1 MGKNKGRQSH
11 SAAKQI
17 MVKGTTSGSGKSQTS
32 ATSGLA
38 GCLDVVQANQN
49 AYTASQDNLVGKV
62 LVKKTGTSSAK
73 TDDVAHQV
81 FDNLSQCSAESES
94 SPEVSCTLGD
104 NDSTTDDD
112 SSHSCGSKSSPQL
125 DDNKASTPW
134 VNLFK
139 DNRSPSKGFGMK
151 FSPPPSD
158 DEVLLE
164 ETDLQPLEEAWGHSL
179 IGYVAGRFPGKKAL
193 LDCCQKWGVKF
204 SYSAH
209 ESGWLVFKFES
220 EDDLNQVLSAG
231 PYFIFQRPLLLK
243 VMPTFFNFGNEE
255 LIKIPVWVKLRNLPL
270 ELWNPQA
277 LGKILSKIGSPIRSD
292 HLTAS
297 KGSISFARALVEV
310 DASLELID
318 EVQFRLPTGKTFV
331 QKIEYENKPSF
342 CTHCKMIGHR
352 LTNCKTFTANKS
364 VLITACPTLD
374 QPQVGDSAMPPHT
387 NTAGPSDNPKNIQ
400 TNLSVPPHRK
410 HVLVANHVPVLQNS
424 SDLKETGN
432 TELDDPI
439 EEGFVQVKTKH
450 QKKGKKVSLIKT
462 TRIEDM
468 QVDVQRG
475 RNHKAVTRVEEA
487 SSRPNP

>member
-11 SAAKQI
+11 STAKQI
-17 MVKGTTSGSGKSQTS
+17 MMKGTTSGSGK
-32 ATSGLA
+32 
-38 GCLDVVQANQN
+38 
-49 AYTASQDNLVGKV
+49 V
-62 LVKKTGTSSAK
+62 LVKKAGTSSAK

-81 FDNLSQCSAESES
+81 FDNLSECSVESES
-94 SPEVSCTLGD
+94 SPEVSCTLGV
-104 NDSTTDDD
+104 NDSITDDD

-125 DDNKASTPW
+125 DDNKALTPW

-164 ETDLQPLEEAWGHSL
+164 ETDLQPLEEALGHSL

-193 LDCCQKWGVKF
+193 LDCCKKWGVKF

-209 ESGWLVFKFES
+209 QSGWLVFKFES

-243 VMPTFFNFGNEE
+243 VMPAFFDFGNEE
-255 LIKIPVWVKLRNLPL
+255 LSKIPVWVKLRNLPL

-318 EVQFRLPTGKTFV
+318 EVRFRLPTGKTFV
-331 QKIEYENKPSF
+331 QKIEYENRPSF

-352 LTNCKTFTANKS
+352 LTNCKTVTANKP

-387 NTAGPSDNPKNIQ
+387 NTASPSDNPKN
-400 TNLSVPPHRK
+400 V
-410 HVLVANHVPVLQNS
+410 
-424 SDLKETGN
+424 
-432 TELDDPI
+432 
-439 EEGFVQVKTKH
+439 
-450 QKKGKKVSLIKT
+450 
-462 TRIEDM
+462 
-468 QVDVQRG
+468 
-475 RNHKAVTRVEEA
+475 
-487 SSRPNP
+487 

>member
-11 SAAKQI
+11 SVAKQI

-81 FDNLSQCSAESES
+81 FDNLSECSAESES
-94 SPEVSCTLGD
+94 SPE
-104 NDSTTDDD
+104 
-112 SSHSCGSKSSPQL
+112 L
-125 DDNKASTPW
+125 DDNKAPTPW

-151 FSPPPSD
+151 FSPPPFD

-243 VMPTFFNFGNEE
+243 HSLTFGNEE
-255 LIKIPVWVKLRNLPL
+255 LSKIPVWVKLRNLPL
-270 ELWNPQA
+270 ELWNPR
-277 LGKILSKIGSPIRSD
+277 KILSKIGSPIRSD

-318 EVQFRLPTGKTFV
+318 EVRFRLPTGKTFV
-331 QKIEYENKPSF
+331 QKIEYENRPSF
-342 CTHCKMIGHR
+342 CSHCKMIGHR
-352 LTNCKTFTANKS
+352 LTNCKAVTTNKP

-387 NTAGPSDNPKNIQ
+387 NTAGPSDNPKNVQ
-400 TNLSVPPHRK
+400 TNMSVPHHKK

-468 QVDVQRG
+468 QADVQRG

-487 SSRPNP
+487 SSRSNP